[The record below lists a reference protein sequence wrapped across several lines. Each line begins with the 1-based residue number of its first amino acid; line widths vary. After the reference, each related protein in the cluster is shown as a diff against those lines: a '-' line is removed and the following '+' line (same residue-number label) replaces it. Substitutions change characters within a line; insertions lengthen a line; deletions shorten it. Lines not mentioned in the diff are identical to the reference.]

1 MRNRY
6 RHRYPP
12 FFNLSLVD
20 VICNA
25 LGAVIFLMFLSYWQ
39 ASRVSSHLQAAHSR
53 LNETQSQLEQ
63 LLGQLN
69 LAQQNLQQK
78 EQQLAQTQETLA
90 KTEQAR
96 QQTLE
101 QKELLQQQLRGERAM
116 RQLLEMVS
124 EDLAEQLHRSQQQA
138 QQLAVKLQQAEHRLQ
153 STDRQLQQMQQQLAE
168 ERRLAEKLRHT
179 LASLHAESALLAT
192 RANDLDKQVR
202 TLNEHLAT
210 LEKERR
216 DLQNQATQLS
226 ASRDQAEQK
235 VQQLQAELA
244 RLRSDL
250 AMREKQLATLTETG
264 HQLRKENDDL
274 QQRLKL
280 QRQENQRLSDLL
292 VLADHQVAAGRKEAE
307 TLRAQLRQA
316 EARFAGVDLS
326 GRRAIFLVDTSGSMG
341 KRDPQT
347 DDPTKW
353 PMVCETVRH
362 VLASMPHLE
371 SFQVITFSSQVHYP
385 LGKAGAWLPFDRD
398 KSPQQVLQALQ
409 TIQPAGGT
417 NLHAAFAEAF
427 RYRPLGLDTIIL
439 FSDGLPTEAPDLT
452 PQELALSNVE
462 RERLLAPRLLGA
474 IRKWNT
480 PQAPAA
486 QADGGV
492 RRVRIHAVGFYYDSP
507 NLGNFLW
514 SLVRENEGSF
524 VGMNRP

>member
-1 MRNRY
+1 MRNRS

-53 LNETQSQLEQ
+53 LSEAKSQLKQ

-69 LAQQNLQQK
+69 LAQQNLKQK
-78 EQQLAQTQETLA
+78 EQQLIQTQELLA
-90 KTEQAR
+90 KTKQAQ

-101 QKELLQQQLRGERAM
+101 QKELLQQQLRVERAM

-124 EDLAEQLHRSQQQA
+124 EELAEQLHRSQQRA
-138 QQLAVKLQQAEHRLQ
+138 EQLAVKLQQAEHHLQ
-153 STDRQLQQMQQQLAE
+153 NTDRQLQQLRQQLAE

-179 LASLHAESALLAT
+179 LASLQAESALLAS
-192 RANDLDKQVR
+192 RANDLEKQLL
-202 TLNEHLAT
+202 TLNEHLAR

-216 DLQNQATQLS
+216 NLQNQTTQLS
-226 ASRDQAEQK
+226 ASRDQAEQQ
-235 VQQLQAELA
+235 VQQLQAGIA
-244 RLRSDL
+244 QLRSDL
-250 AMREKQLATLTETG
+250 AMREKLLATLIETG

-274 QQRLKL
+274 QQRLKR
-280 QRQENQRLSDLL
+280 QQQENQRLSGLL
-292 VLADHQVAAGRKEAE
+292 VLADRQVAAGRKETE
-307 TLRAQLRQA
+307 TLRTQLRQA

-326 GRRAIFLVDTSGSMG
+326 GRRAVFLVDSSGSMG
-341 KRDPQT
+341 KRGPQT

-371 SFQVITFSSQVHYP
+371 SFQVVTFSSQVHYP
-385 LGKAGAWLPFDRD
+385 LGKAREWIPFDRD
-398 KSPQQVLQALQ
+398 KSPLQVLQALQ
-409 TIQPAGGT
+409 TVQPAGGT

-427 RYRPLGLDTIIL
+427 RYRLLGLDTIIL

-462 RERLLAPRLLGA
+462 RERLLAPRLLKA
-474 IRKWNT
+474 IRDWNT
-480 PQAPAA
+480 PPTPAVQAERA
-486 QADGGV
+486 V
-492 RRVRIHAVGFYYDSP
+492 RPVRIHAVGFYYDSP